1 MVWKNPW
8 YNPALSHH
16 TPDGFCNPTAVAH
29 QPGDVKR
36 WRQARKAAGLPRP
49 PVAGYDAFIEAWW
62 QKAEFTQ
69 GDDGLWWLGHA
80 SVLLRVQGKYLLT
93 DPVFSRRASPLRFA
107 GPLRRTPPALSID
120 ELAALDAILISHNHY
135 DHLDRW
141 TIQALLRRFPE
152 VKIFVP
158 LGVGNTLRRF
168 GARVVTE
175 LDWWQQASLDGLHLT
190 AVPAQHWSMRTPWDR
205 NRSLWCGWIVES
217 RALRFWFP
225 GDTGYSEE
233 LLLIPQRL
241 GKIDVA
247 ALPAGAYAPR
257 WFMSSNHMDPQSA
270 VSLWQQLGSPLA
282 FPIHWGVF
290 ELADESLDEPVME
303 LQRALSEAAGEND
316 NFRILK
322 IGQYLSLSSFKP
334 NAIKSKLY

>member
-8 YNPALSHH
+8 YDPALSHH
-16 TPDGFCNPTAVAH
+16 TPEGFCNPTAVAH

-49 PVAGYDAFIEAWW
+49 PAAGYDAFIEAWW
-62 QKAEFTQ
+62 QKAEIAP

-80 SVLLRVQGKYLLT
+80 SVLLRIQGKYLLT

-107 GPLRRTPPALSID
+107 GPQRRTPPALSVTD
-120 ELAALDAILISHNHY
+120 LPALDAILISHNHY

-141 TIQALLRRFPE
+141 TVRALLRRFPE
-152 VKIFVP
+152 VKIFVT
-158 LGVGNTLRRF
+158 LGLGDTLRRF
-168 GARVVTE
+168 GARSVTE

-205 NRSLWCGWIVES
+205 NRSLWCGWVVQS

-233 LLLIPQRL
+233 LLQIPQRL
-241 GKIDVA
+241 GKIDAA

-270 VSLWQQLGSPLA
+270 VTLWQQLGSPLA

-290 ELADESLDEPVME
+290 ELADESLDEPVLE

-322 IGQYLSLSSFKP
+322 IGQYLSL
-334 NAIKSKLY
+334 I